1 MIDRLADA
9 IFFNIVYY
17 SVDMVF
23 ACQIFINKHAKRLRG
38 MRMFDRNIIYFKEG
52 REGKLLS
59 FGLEPFNLNS
69 VLVIYVSLIYLR

>member
-1 MIDRLADA
+1 MIDRLPDA
-9 IFFNIVYY
+9 SFFNIVYY
-17 SVDMVF
+17 SVNMVF

-59 FGLEPFNLNS
+59 FGLELNLNL
-69 VLVIYVSLIYLR
+69 VLVIYITLIYLR